1 MKFLRSL
8 LGTFVRIILGLLA
21 LIFLLSL
28 IMRIVRRFYQFP
40 IPAFIVPF
48 IDNPLRRRIQPPEQI
63 VGWMNLEKGMMLLE
77 IGPGPGTFTFEAAR
91 RVGEHGRVYTIDIQ
105 ESVISGLKQDVSDR
119 ELKNVIVELASAY
132 ELPYPDSYFD
142 RIYLVTVLGE
152 IPDKQRAL
160 AEFRRVLK
168 DEGYLA
174 IGEFLPDPDYP
185 RRSTVSRW
193 CGEAGFELADTHGN
207 ILHYLLLFKKA

>member
-1 MKFLRSL
+1 MRGL
-8 LGTFVRIILGLLA
+8 LGISVRVILGLLA
-21 LIFLLSL
+21 MIFLLSL

-40 IPAFIVPF
+40 IPAFIVPL
-48 IDNPLRRRIQPPEQI
+48 IDNPLRRRIQPPEKI
-63 VGWMNLEKGMMLLE
+63 VGWMNLKQGMILLE

-91 RVGEHGRVYTIDIQ
+91 RVGEHGRVYAIDIQ
-105 ESVISGLKQDVSDR
+105 EPVVWGLKQDVRDR
-119 ELKNVIVELASAY
+119 ELKNVSVELASAY
-132 ELPYPDSYFD
+132 ELPYPDSHFD
-142 RIYLVTVLGE
+142 RIYMVTVLGE

-168 DEGYLA
+168 DEGYLG

-185 RRSTVSRW
+185 RRSSVSRW
-193 CGEAGFELADTHGN
+193 CQEAGFELAGTHGN